1 MSQSQNLF
9 GSQCLAL
16 SVGMPCMR
24 THVTSENVIL
34 FTDPARVATRERSCV
49 WLCGRRCASQFGRE
63 GLGPPIIASPSD
75 NGSTHIAFAHAAAT
89 MHMRL
94 NAAMQMLMPLQK
106 RSMRTVP
113 HVRQVSTSLLR
124 LLTALRS
131 CTSPFPTVRLT
142 CPKPFFVSPVALSAV
157 LQLGLRICVHGD
169 GVTRSGRASR
179 PVLPRQIA
187 QLGRSFEHEHMAS
200 RPRPNHWRALRS
212 PCRRCRLRPTICC
225 VCVV

>member
-1 MSQSQNLF
+1 LR
-9 GSQCLAL
+9 GPAGRLAPPA
-16 SVGMPCMR
+16 SHRRACIAFR
-24 THVTSENVIL
+24 
-34 FTDPARVATRERSCV
+34 ARVCCAAAITCIAERQRQHAHRPRIIRRGDADAAQCRDADVDALAEALNAHGATRPAGQH
-49 WLCGRRCASQFGRE
+49 L
-63 GLGPPIIASPSD
+63 
-75 NGSTHIAFAHAAAT
+75 
-89 MHMRL
+89 
-94 NAAMQMLMPLQK
+94 
-106 RSMRTVP
+106 
-113 HVRQVSTSLLR
+113 SLLR

-142 CPKPFFVSPVALSAV
+142 CPKSFFVSPVALSAV

-200 RPRPNHWRALRS
+200 RPRPNHWHALRS

>member
-1 MSQSQNLF
+1 M
-9 GSQCLAL
+9 GRLAALRLPRAQTGVHRL
-16 SVGMPCMR
+16 SGASVLCCGHHLHR
-24 THVTSENVIL
+24 R
-34 FTDPARVATRERSCV
+34 AAAATRT
-49 WLCGRRCASQFGRE
+49 
-63 GLGPPIIASPSD
+63 SPSD
-75 NGSTHIAFAHAAAT
+75 SRRGDADAAQCRDADVDALAEA
-89 MHMRL
+89 L
-94 NAAMQMLMPLQK
+94 NAHGATRPAGQHL
-106 RSMRTVP
+106 
-113 HVRQVSTSLLR
+113 SLLR

-142 CPKPFFVSPVALSAV
+142 CPKSFFVSPVALSAV

-200 RPRPNHWRALRS
+200 RPRPNHWHALRS

>member
-1 MSQSQNLF
+1 M
-9 GSQCLAL
+9 CLAL
-16 SVGMPCMR
+16 SRCGGGDRYCKR
-24 THVTSENVIL
+24 TLRQSSSL
-34 FTDPARVATRERSCV
+34 PGLRWGRLAGRLAPASHR
-49 WLCGRRCASQFGRE
+49 GRASPFGRE
-63 GLGPPIIASPSD
+63 CAVLRPSLASPS
-75 NGSTHIAFAHAAAT
+75 GSGNTHIALGLYGEA
-89 MHMRL
+89 MQMRL